1 MTTALAT
8 PLADLTAYNTAVDTA
23 LDACR
28 TYYGVGDTS
37 LSDAAYD
44 ELARQIH
51 AYEQAHPEHVRE
63 DSPVGKVG
71 GGAVS
76 GDVAHTV
83 PMLSLGNVYSPEELV
98 KWQASLSRRLGGPV
112 RGGYAVEAKLDGLAV
127 AARYRNGRL
136 VQLIKRGDH
145 AMGEDVSHAIG
156 DIVGLPET
164 LSVPLTIEIRGEV
177 LLSRAQFAAANE
189 IRRAHK
195 AKPFKNPRAGAA
207 GTLAAKNR
215 PYRIEL
221 SFFAYGAVELDGLP
235 FAPTVSTH
243 EALLAQIA
251 QAGVQTTADSAA
263 GLRVYATLAQAQQRV
278 DEIAAM
284 RPDLPFGIDGV
295 VVKANAFAEQE
306 EAGNASDHPHWATA
320 FKLPPETASTRL
332 VGIEWNVGKTRII
345 APRAVLEPVEL
356 DGSTVEY
363 ATLNNPRFIRELG
376 VKIGDTVIIAKG
388 GDVIPKVLSVAA
400 DKRTGNEK
408 PVDFPSSCPQ
418 CGGDVDTSGE
428 RWECAE
434 GINGTCGALAGLIY
448 AVGREQLHIEGLG
461 DTYIE
466 ALLDMGVL
474 GDVADY
480 FTLTEEQLTEA
491 TGSAKRAKTV
501 LGEIAKA
508 KEQPL
513 DRVLCSL
520 GIVRTGRSVSKALA
534 RQFGTMDKVLAADV
548 EALAQVTVRVNKIG
562 SANAAKIAA
571 HLQVLRPVIAKLKAA
586 GVTMT
591 QPDAPAKNTS
601 GPLAGES
608 VVVTG
613 GMTGPLA
620 GRNRSAMNDLIEAAG
635 GQPAGSVS
643 KKTTM
648 LVAGENAGSK
658 LAKAQQLDGIKI
670 LDEET
675 FAALIAEHLS

>member
-1 MTTALAT
+1 MTTALT
-8 PLADLTAYNTAVDTA
+8 SSLADLTAYHAAVDTA
-23 LDACR
+23 LNACR
-28 TYYGVGDTS
+28 TYYGAGDTT

-44 ELARQIH
+44 ELARQLR
-51 AYEQAHPEHVRE
+51 AYEQAHPEHVRK
-63 DSPVGKVG
+63 DSPIGKVG
-71 GGAVS
+71 GGTVS
-76 GDVAHTV
+76 GDITHTV
-83 PMLSLGNVYSPEELV
+83 PMLSLGNVHSPEELV
-98 KWQASLSRRLGGPV
+98 KWQASLSRRLGGPI

-127 AARYRNGRL
+127 AARYHDGHL

-145 AMGEDVSHAIG
+145 AMGEDVSHAID
-156 DIVGLPET
+156 DIVGLPSK

-177 LLSRAQFAAANE
+177 LLTRAQFAAANE

-221 SFFAYGAVELDGLP
+221 SFFAYGAVELDGVP
-235 FAPTVSTH
+235 FAPAVSTH
-243 EALLAQIA
+243 EGLLAQVA
-251 QAGVQTTADSAA
+251 AAGVQTTAGSAA
-263 GLRVYATLAQAQQRV
+263 GLRVYATLTEAQERV
-278 DEIAAM
+278 DEIAAL
-284 RPDLPFGIDGV
+284 RPGLPFGIDGV
-295 VVKANAFAEQE
+295 VVKANTFAEQE

-320 FKLPPETASTRL
+320 FKLPPQKASTRL
-332 VGIEWNVGKTRII
+332 VGVEWNVGKTRII
-345 APRAVLEPVEL
+345 APRALLEPVEL
-356 DGSTVEY
+356 DGSTVEF
-363 ATLNNPRFIRELG
+363 ATLNNPGFIRKLG
-376 VKIGDTVIIAKG
+376 VKIGDTVVIAKA
-388 GDVIPKVLSVAA
+388 GDVIPQVLSVEAG
-400 DKRTGNEK
+400 KRTGSET
-408 PVDFPSSCPQ
+408 PVAFPSSCPQ

-434 GINGTCGALAGLIY
+434 GINGTCGALAGLNY
-448 AVGREQLHIEGLG
+448 AVGREQLRIEGLG

-466 ALLDMGVL
+466 ALFEMGVL

-480 FTLTEEQLTEA
+480 FTLTEEHLTEA

-508 KEQPL
+508 KAQPL

-534 RQFGTMDKVLAADV
+534 RQFGSMDGVLAADA
-548 EALAQVTVRVNKIG
+548 EALAQVTLRVNKIG
-562 SANAAKIAA
+562 TANAVKIAA

-586 GVTMT
+586 GVNMT
-591 QPDAPAKNTS
+591 QPDAPAKSTS

-613 GMTGPLA
+613 GMTGLLA
-620 GRNRSAMNDLIEAAG
+620 GRNRNAMNDLIEAAG
-635 GQPAGSVS
+635 GTPAGSVS
-643 KKTTM
+643 KRTTL

-658 LAKAQQLDGIKI
+658 LAKAQQLGIKI
-670 LDEET
+670 LNEEK
-675 FAALIAEHLS
+675 FAALITDYLS